1 MQEIETDS
9 LVSCPIVCGEYMRAT
24 GFFYSTGEATY
35 LITARHNCMPTNGS
49 KIETGDATVSFNSE
63 YFLPTIDIYLRT
75 PNGFDVE
82 RVDITERD
90 GVRQTSEIDVL
101 CVPIDSAPDEY
112 GYHVWEES
120 DITAPQDAGD
130 SLNSI
135 GFNGTGFPNSDLTYD
150 IETYR
155 NQLGKPVLL
164 PLLNETGE
172 EADLSRYGLMPP
184 AIDADFV
191 GSNDDYN
198 GLSGAPIIGN
208 GLVGVHSQNV
218 HPPAAVLEQFGGDEF
233 MLILY
238 SRADLL
244 AKLLAC

>member
-24 GFFYSTGEATY
+24 GFFYSTGETTY

-49 KIETGDATVSFNSE
+49 KLKTGDGTAGFNTE
-63 YFLPTIDIYLRT
+63 DFLPTIDIYLRT
-75 PNGFDVE
+75 PNGFGVE

-90 GVRQTSEIDVL
+90 GVIQTSEIDVL

-135 GFNGTGFPNSDLTYD
+135 GFNGSGFPDSDGTYD

-164 PLLNETGE
+164 PLVNEMGE

-191 GSNDDYN
+191 GSDDDYN

-208 GLVGVHSQNV
+208 GLVGINSQNA
-218 HPPAAVLEQFGGDEF
+218 HPPAAALEQAGSDEF
-233 MLILY
+233 MFISY

-244 AKLLAC
+244 PKLLAS